1 MDHTQTFPPL
11 WYFSFD
17 ICNELVQR
25 KAVKGQ
31 CWSSLTAGAKGGK
44 RPTAPFGAAAPLQA
58 GKLAL
63 ARQIQSAP
71 ASNPFLALS
80 LERLSSVGQMANI
93 FFPYQSLLDSD
104 Q

>member
-1 MDHTQTFPPL
+1 MDHMQTFPPL
-11 WYFSFD
+11 RYFSFD
-17 ICNELVQR
+17 VCNELVLR

-31 CWSSLTAGAKGGK
+31 CWSSLAAGTKGGE
-44 RPTAPFGAAAPLQA
+44 RPTAPFGRSVPLQA

-71 ASNPFLALS
+71 VSNPFLALL

-93 FFPYQSLLDSD
+93 FFPYQSPLDSD